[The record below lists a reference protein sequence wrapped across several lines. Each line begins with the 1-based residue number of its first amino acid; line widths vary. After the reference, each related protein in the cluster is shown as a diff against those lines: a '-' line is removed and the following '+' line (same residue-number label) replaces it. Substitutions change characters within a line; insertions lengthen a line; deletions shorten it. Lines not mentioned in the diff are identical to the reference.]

1 MLHIV
6 AEKIKFKDKNARA
19 DANNPNEVKM
29 SVCNTIAPFFV
40 LNPWRTWGIKA

>member
-6 AEKIKFKDKNARA
+6 PENIRFNEKNAMH

-29 SVCNTIAPFFV
+29 PVCNTIAPFFV
-40 LNPWRTWGIKA
+40 LNPW